1 MPVSQLRMCMLSAH
15 SCPVGKLGT
24 RDTGGM
30 SVYIRE
36 IARELGKQGHVIDVY
51 TRVHD
56 PQDHRIYEL
65 GQNARLVHL
74 RAGVD
79 EEIHKL
85 ALYAHL
91 PAFNNN
97 LESFRRRNNI
107 HYDLIFSHYW
117 LSALAGVHLQQRWR
131 VPHIAM
137 FHTLGAVKNSIR
149 EADHAALGEKEPRLR
164 IETERN
170 LVRDCHRIIASTGRE
185 KHALVRHYGAPS
197 QKIGVV
203 PCGVNLEHF
212 RVTGKAQ
219 ARRNLGLDSEK
230 IILFVGRIDPLKGAD
245 NLIKALP
252 HLCHIP
258 KLKLIIIGGGEHSQR
273 EIRQLRKLAYD
284 LEVASSV
291 DFLGLI
297 KHEDLPYFYN
307 AADAC
312 VVPSYYES
320 FGLVALESLAC
331 GTPVVATDVGNHKNL
346 IRQGDT
352 GYVIKD
358 NDPLRLAD
366 RIGLL
371 LLSLESDTRSAQSI
385 RATVDR
391 FSWSNIAEAIAKD
404 CRLAL
409 TKYLASV
416 P

>member
-1 MPVSQLRMCMLSAH
+1 MSVGQLRICMLSAH

-36 IARELGKQGHVIDVY
+36 IARELGKQGHLVDVY

-56 PQDHRIYEL
+56 AQDRRIYEL
-65 GQNARLVHL
+65 GQNARLIHL

-91 PAFNNN
+91 PAFVNN
-97 LESFRRRNNI
+97 LESYRMRNNLQ
-107 HYDLIFSHYW
+107 YDLIFSHYW
-117 LSALAGVHLQQRWR
+117 LSALAGTHLQQRWC
-131 VPHIAM
+131 VPHITM

-149 EADHAALGEKEPRLR
+149 EANHAAPGEKEPRLR
-164 IETERN
+164 IETERS
-170 LVRDCHRIIASTGRE
+170 LVRDCSHIVAATGRE

-212 RVTGKAQ
+212 RVIGKAQ
-219 ARRNLGLDSEK
+219 ARRHLRLNSDK
-230 IILFVGRIDPLKGAD
+230 IILFVGRIDPLKGVD

-252 HLCHIP
+252 HLCQIP
-258 KLKLIIIGGGEHSQR
+258 KLKLMIIGGGEHSQH
-273 EIRQLRKLAYD
+273 EVEQLQKLAHN
-284 LEVASSV
+284 LELQNSV

-297 KHEDLPYFYN
+297 KHEELPYFYS

-346 IRQGDT
+346 IRQGQT
-352 GYVIKD
+352 GYVIEH
-358 NDPLRLAD
+358 NDPRRLAD
-366 RIGLL
+366 RIALL
-371 LLSLESDTRSAQSI
+371 LLSPESDTRSAQSI

-391 FSWSNIAEAIAKD
+391 LSWSNIAEAIVKD

-409 TKYLASV
+409 TKHLASV